1 MDKIV
6 AIIGF
11 VGVLIL
17 ITLLFALPTMW
28 LWNWLMPNIFGLKEI
43 DVLQAWGLSFLS
55 GLLFKNNTSSSK

>member
-28 LWNWLMPNIFGLKEI
+28 LWNWLMTDIFSLKEI
-43 DVLQAWGLSFLS
+43 DVFQAWGLNFLS
-55 GLLFKNNTSSSK
+55 GLLFKNNTNSSK